1 MSNLALLLVLSA
13 AFAHATW
20 NYLAKKACG
29 GTPFVWLFGVISTVA
44 YLPLAIWIIIYQQP
58 VIGSKQL
65 IFMVGTAVLHCAYF
79 YLLDRGYRVGDL
91 SLIYPLA
98 RSTGPLLAMI
108 AAVLILGEQPTAV
121 TISGGLLILAGVFFL
136 TGNPLLLKEAGARK
150 PAMFAILC
158 GMVIASYTV
167 WDKMA
172 VSSYLVPPLLLDW
185 SSNFGRTVLLTPY
198 AIHNREKIYEQWK
211 NNKKFAIGVG
221 LLCPLAYIL
230 VLTAL
235 VFSPVSYIAP
245 AREISI
251 LVGTIMGAKLLAE
264 GNLKSRLAAA
274 GAMVAGLVILSLG

>member
-44 YLPLAIWIIIYQQP
+44 YLPLAIGIILYQQP

-108 AAVLILGEQPTAV
+108 AAILILGEQPTAV

-136 TGNPLLLKEAGARK
+136 TGNPLLLKETGARK

-251 LVGTIMGAKLLAE
+251 LVGTVMGAKLLAE